1 MGDRTVRD
9 CPVIHL
15 AIDAARDHLVTAAVA
30 TANAGV
36 ALAIGAVTVLG
47 AEVND
52 GLLTGAVLFILATG
66 TGIAGWSLVLLVRLS
81 QVVSRLEGDRD
92 DFERRLSRL
101 ETHV

>member
-1 MGDRTVRD
+1 M
-9 CPVIHL
+9 
-15 AIDAARDHLVTAAVA
+15 VTAATATLNGLVA
-30 TANAGV
+30 V
-36 ALAIGAVTVLG
+36 AIAATSVMG

-101 ETHV
+101 ETHD

>member
-1 MGDRTVRD
+1 M
-9 CPVIHL
+9 IHL
-15 AIDAARDHLVTAAVA
+15 AVEAAHDHLVTAVLASMNTLAGIAV
-30 TANAGV
+30 GLSV
-36 ALAIGAVTVLG
+36 VLG

-101 ETHV
+101 EQ

>member
-1 MGDRTVRD
+1 M
-9 CPVIHL
+9 IHL
-15 AIDAARDHLVTAAVA
+15 AIDAARDHVVTAATATLNGLVA
-30 TANAGV
+30 V
-36 ALAIGAVTVLG
+36 AIAATSVMG

-101 ETHV
+101 ETHD